1 MGSGTII
8 LFEFAAVA
16 GGILAFGLW
25 QLVSLRRLR
34 RARER
39 SEDANSPGGPQ
50 SVEAFGG
57 PE

>member
-8 LFEFAAVA
+8 LLEFAAVA

-25 QLVSLRRLR
+25 QLASLRRLR

-39 SEDANSPGGPQ
+39 SDDANAPD
-50 SVEAFGG
+50 
-57 PE
+57 

>member
-1 MGSGTII
+1 VGSGTII

-16 GGILAFGLW
+16 GGILAFGVW

-39 SEDANSPGGPQ
+39 TDDPNLPD
-50 SVEAFGG
+50 
-57 PE
+57 